1 MLLKSLFLPFSG
13 VRKQGSYLIPGDG
26 ARARYSL
33 GTNVNALSFK
43 HCQCPITLTS
53 RICIRAQEWAPGLC
67 VHTVFIRS
75 EAFHCF
81 VRRSKWRLTVPNGVT
96 ISSRFFENQPNEICS
111 GLSEEASKCRFL
123 KAEKLESHSNAGK
136 GKEKKKER

>member
-1 MLLKSLFLPFSG
+1 M
-13 VRKQGSYLIPGDG
+13 
-26 ARARYSL
+26 
-33 GTNVNALSFK
+33 
-43 HCQCPITLTS
+43 
-53 RICIRAQEWAPGLC
+53 
-67 VHTVFIRS
+67 HTVFIRS

-81 VRRSKWRLTVPNGVT
+81 VRLTVPNGVT